1 MSGFSPVTAVTISG
15 AFAFGTVLS
24 LLGSIKLPLAK
35 RLQIDEAHAGGLLSA
50 LNLALIPMMLL
61 SGLLIDRWGV
71 KSVLMLG
78 SLVTALA
85 LFSLAVGQTYRWA
98 LVAVLLVGVGG
109 AGLSTGSVVLMPQAF
124 FPDQAAASLNL
135 GNVFFGLGAL
145 ITPALADLLLHTVR
159 FRSTLGLLALLCLV
173 PAGVALF
180 VPGSQLPVPAPQGD
194 LASVLRSPL
203 LWLSGLVFFLYGP
216 LEFAIGTWATT
227 YLTDHHYRP
236 TRAAWLL
243 SGFWLTFFAARLG
256 MAFLEGG
263 DVLPRES
270 EAWVILFLALLSA
283 VALGNLAGAS
293 TKGNAGL
300 GLLVLG
306 AFLGP
311 IFPTL
316 MGGVFEA
323 FPDHR
328 GTAYGAVF
336 TLGSVGS
343 LLLAPFIGRRAQA
356 TSVQQSLGILM
367 LLALALTFAALVLGL
382 AASQFAPTQGP

>member
-1 MSGFSPVTAVTISG
+1 MSPFSLVTAVTISG
-15 AFAFGTVLS
+15 AFAFGMVLS
-24 LLGSIKLPLAK
+24 LLGSIKLALAK
-35 RLQIDEAHAGGLLSA
+35 RLQIDEARVGGLLSA

-71 KSVLMLG
+71 MEVLILG

-85 LFSLAVGQTYRWA
+85 LFGLALGQNYRWA
-98 LVAVLLVGVGG
+98 LLAVLLVGIGG
-109 AGLSTGSVVLMPQAF
+109 ACLSTSSVVLMPQAF

-145 ITPALADLLLHTVR
+145 ITPALVDLLLHTVR
-159 FRSTLGLLALLCLV
+159 FRWTLAVLALICLA
-173 PAGVALF
+173 PAVVALF
-180 VPGSQLPVPAPQGD
+180 VSGSQLPAPAPQGD
-194 LASVLRSPL
+194 LIAVFHNPL
-203 LWLSGLVFFLYGP
+203 LWLSGLVFFLYAP

-227 YLTDHHYRP
+227 YLTDHRYRP
-236 TRAAWLL
+236 SRAAWLL
-243 SGFWLTFFAARLG
+243 SGFWLTFFAGRLG

-263 DVLPRES
+263 DILPRES
-270 EAWVILFLALLSA
+270 EPWVILFLALLSA

-316 MGGVFEA
+316 MGGVFTA
-323 FPDHR
+323 FPERR

-336 TLGSVGS
+336 AIGSVGS
-343 LLLAPFIGRRAQA
+343 LLMAPIIGRRARA
-356 TSVQQSLGILM
+356 TSVQQSLRLLM
-367 LLALALTFAALVLGL
+367 LLALGLTFAALVLGL
-382 AASQFAPTQGP
+382 ASSAILAP